1 VSYRVELTK
10 QAEKA
15 FDAIMKAQPSFG
27 VRISHAIDRISAD
40 PDIGVPLKGTLKGL
54 SKYRVGPYRVIYEV
68 HHSHL
73 LIVIID
79 IGHRKEVYR

>member
-1 VSYRVELTK
+1 MPFSIKLTK
-10 QAEKA
+10 QAEKS
-15 FDAIMKAQPSFG
+15 FELIMKAQPSFG
-27 VRISHAIDRISAD
+27 VKIAHAIDRISAN
-40 PDIGVPLKGTLKGL
+40 PEIGVSLKGTLKGL
-54 SKYRVGPYRVIYEV
+54 CKYRVGPYRIIYKV

>member
-1 VSYRVELTK
+1 MSFRVELTK
-10 QAEKA
+10 QAERS
-15 FDAIMKAQPSFG
+15 FESIMKAQPSFG
-27 VRISHAIDRISAD
+27 ARIAHAIDRISAE
-40 PDIGVPLKGTLKGL
+40 PNIGVPLKGILKGL
-54 SKYRVGPYRVIYEV
+54 YKYRVGQYRVIYKV